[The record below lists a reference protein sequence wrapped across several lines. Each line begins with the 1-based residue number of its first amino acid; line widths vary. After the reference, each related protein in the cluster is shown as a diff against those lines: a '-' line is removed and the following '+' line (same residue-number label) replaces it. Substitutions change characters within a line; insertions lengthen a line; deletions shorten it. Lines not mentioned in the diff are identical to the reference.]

1 MATSGMFKSI
11 IVTNTLPVEF
21 TTTLDALLDGLTS
34 KGWILQ
40 SITYLSG
47 DRLLLLFKQ
56 NAGATS

>member
-1 MATSGMFKSI
+1 MFKSL
-11 IVTNTLPVEF
+11 IVTNTLPAEF
-21 TTTLDALLDGLTS
+21 TTTLDALLDGLTN

-56 NAGATS
+56 SAGATL